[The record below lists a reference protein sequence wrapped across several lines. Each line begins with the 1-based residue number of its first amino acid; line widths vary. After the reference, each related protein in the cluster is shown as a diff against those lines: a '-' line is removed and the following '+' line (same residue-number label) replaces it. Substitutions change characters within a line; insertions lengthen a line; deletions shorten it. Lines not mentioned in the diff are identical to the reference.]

1 MESHNMQNINHQQ
14 RKTIELDIKVLI
26 REDLKKGLI
35 FGLEA
40 RLPIGI
46 ILGYFAYR
54 HQVMPLM

>member
-1 MESHNMQNINHQQ
+1 MQNINHQL